1 MCVWSWNVLSLCA
14 SDVHHPNLPVGVHN
28 HILST
33 LWASLSLKTVVSVEV
48 SMRNC
53 MVPQMTDIVDWF
65 CCGKFFFLKFLIF
78 QFLKKEN
85 IVLHDFKIN
94 FTLLQV
100 YVSNYVIHRLI
111 FCKSL
116 KFSLLGCIES
126 QFRNALIAVITLHVD
141 YGLIKVCCDTYISH
155 TYTYTYIYIHTITFK
170 L

>member
-1 MCVWSWNVLSLCA
+1 
-14 SDVHHPNLPVGVHN
+14 
-28 HILST
+28 
-33 LWASLSLKTVVSVEV
+33 
-48 SMRNC
+48 

-65 CCGKFFFLKFLIF
+65 CCGKFFFLKFLIC

-85 IVLHDFKIN
+85 M
-94 FTLLQV
+94 TLKSILLYLEV

-116 KFSLLGCIES
+116 TFSLLGCIEN